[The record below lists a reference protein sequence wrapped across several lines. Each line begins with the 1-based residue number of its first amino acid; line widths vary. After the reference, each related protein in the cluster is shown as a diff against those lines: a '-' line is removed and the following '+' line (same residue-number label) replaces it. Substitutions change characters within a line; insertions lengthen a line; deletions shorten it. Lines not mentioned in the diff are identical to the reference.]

1 MEIVICD
8 YSMALETF
16 ACGESL
22 AGAKAV
28 PTSKIFLNIQNTC
41 SKSDLSNTGLKVK
54 ILANIVID
62 KSVSQK
68 QTWGFRSSGKAP
80 ALDKREHW
88 SHSKG
93 ITSKQP

>member
-1 MEIVICD
+1 MKQVVLSLEGGGGGILKFSRDMEIVICD

-62 KSVSQK
+62 KSV
-68 QTWGFRSSGKAP
+68 
-80 ALDKREHW
+80 
-88 SHSKG
+88 
-93 ITSKQP
+93 